1 MCVAAHQA
9 RLLCLYRACSCR
21 ETGPVTWRRAL
32 TGAGGGGRLSTGC
45 ASALHF
51 RQPGTGER
59 WLHRAHRIFVASN
72 AKNWSRI
79 LAVGSL
85 THAQL
90 AEKYGR
96 HPQAIAQFSVRNK
109 AEIAVIQAGH
119 NKALHERLATIPI
132 ADQARRIAVN
142 GLLRDDLLDQL
153 EDPNL
158 DLSHRNRLT
167 KTAMAL
173 NRAVA
178 EEMGDLRTKL
188 DLAVQKNVLNDYTE
202 FVIDD
207 DGTFHPL
214 AGSNVDGPTP
224 EASE

>member
-1 MCVAAHQA
+1 MAA
-9 RLLCLYRACSCR
+9 
-21 ETGPVTWRRAL
+21 
-32 TGAGGGGRLSTGC
+32 
-45 ASALHF
+45 
-51 RQPGTGER
+51 PGTPDIRGEQR
-59 WLHRAHRIFVASN
+59 EELVQD
-72 AKNWSRI
+72 
-79 LAVGSL
+79 LARGDL

-96 HPQAIAQFSVRNK
+96 HPQAIAQFAVRNK

-119 NKALHERLATIPI
+119 NKALHERLAAIPI

-158 DLSHRNRLT
+158 DLVHRNRLT

-178 EEMGDLRTKL
+178 EEMGDLNARL
-188 DLAVQKNVLNDYTE
+188 DVAVQKNVLDDFTE

-214 AGSNVDGPTP
+214 AGSNVDGPTHGGG
-224 EASE
+224 

>member
-1 MCVAAHQA
+1 MAA
-9 RLLCLYRACSCR
+9 
-21 ETGPVTWRRAL
+21 
-32 TGAGGGGRLSTGC
+32 
-45 ASALHF
+45 
-51 RQPGTGER
+51 PGTPDIRGEQR
-59 WLHRAHRIFVASN
+59 EELVQD
-72 AKNWSRI
+72 
-79 LAVGSL
+79 LARGDL

-90 AEKYGR
+90 AEKYSR
-96 HPQAIAQFSVRNK
+96 HPQAVAQFAVRNK

-119 NKALHERLATIPI
+119 NKALHERLAAIPI

-158 DLSHRNRLT
+158 DLVHRNRLT

-178 EEMGDLRTKL
+178 EKMGDLKARL
-188 DLAVQKNVLNDYTE
+188 DVAVSKNVLDDYRE
-202 FVIDD
+202 FVIDGD
-207 DGTFHPL
+207 DGTFHAL
-214 AGSNVDGPTP
+214 AGSNVGPTP

>member
-1 MCVAAHQA
+1 MV
-9 RLLCLYRACSCR
+9 
-21 ETGPVTWRRAL
+21 G
-32 TGAGGGGRLSTGC
+32 
-45 ASALHF
+45 
-51 RQPGTGER
+51 R
-59 WLHRAHRIFVASN
+59 WLHLASRIFAVSN
-72 AKNWSRI
+72 ARNWSKTWLGVTLPMPSWRR
-79 LAVGSL
+79 S
-85 THAQL
+85 TS
-90 AEKYGR
+90 R
-96 HPQAIAQFSVRNK
+96 HVQAIAQFSVRNK

-119 NKALHERLATIPI
+119 NKALHERLSEIPI

-158 DLSHRNRLT
+158 DLVHRNRLT

-178 EEMGDLRTKL
+178 EEMGDLKARL
-188 DLAVQKNVLNDYTE
+188 DVAVSKNVLDDYRE
-202 FVIDD
+202 FVIGD

-214 AGSNVDGPTP
+214 AGSNVGPTP

>member
-1 MCVAAHQA
+1 MAA
-9 RLLCLYRACSCR
+9 
-21 ETGPVTWRRAL
+21 
-32 TGAGGGGRLSTGC
+32 
-45 ASALHF
+45 
-51 RQPGTGER
+51 PGTPDIRGEQR
-59 WLHRAHRIFVASN
+59 EELIN
-72 AKNWSRI
+72 D
-79 LAVGSL
+79 LARGEL

-90 AEKYGR
+90 AEKYVR

-109 AEIAVIQAGH
+109 AEIAVVQAGH
-119 NKALHERLATIPI
+119 NKALHERMAAIPI
-132 ADQARRIAVN
+132 ANQARRIAVN

-158 DLSHRNRLT
+158 DLVHRNRLT

-188 DLAVQKNVLNDYTE
+188 DVVTHKNVLSDFTE

-207 DGTFHPL
+207 DGIFHPL
-214 AGSNVDGPTP
+214 AGSSVDGPTP